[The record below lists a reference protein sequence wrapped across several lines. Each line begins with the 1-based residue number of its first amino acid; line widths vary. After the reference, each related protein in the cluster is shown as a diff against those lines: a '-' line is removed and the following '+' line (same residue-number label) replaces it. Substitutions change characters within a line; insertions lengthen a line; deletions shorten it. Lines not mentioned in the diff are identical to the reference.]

1 MKQSFAA
8 GVLAC
13 LAAVAIWGAQMP
25 VAKDSF
31 AILDPWVS
39 TALRYV
45 LALGALLPAL
55 LLREGAGCLA
65 AGRLWPWA
73 AGLGIVG
80 MSASPLLV
88 FAGMAMSR
96 AEHAAV
102 IVSLQP
108 SIAALLQWAIHRRR
122 PSRVTLSCIALA
134 LVGTILVVTK
144 GQLDVVHS
152 RRELVG
158 GLLVLMGAACWVVY
172 TMGTP
177 RLVGWSIW
185 RVTLLTM
192 LAGGLSNVVAAAA
205 AVAWGMAPAPTLA
218 AVWEVR
224 WVLVYLAYGGL
235 VFAMLAWNFGTQRI
249 GAVNASLF
257 INFMPVM
264 TFGVRALQ
272 GVSFAT
278 VELVGVGLVVGAL
291 VANNVFQRVLPA
303 K

>member
-235 VFAMLAWNFGTQRI
+235 VFAMLAWNFGAQRI

>member
-1 MKQSFAA
+1 
-8 GVLAC
+8 
-13 LAAVAIWGAQMP
+13 MP

-39 TALRYV
+39 TALRYG
-45 LALGALLPAL
+45 LALALLLPAL
-55 LLREGAGCLA
+55 LAREGPGLLA
-65 AGRLWPWA
+65 AGPQWPWV

-88 FAGMAMSR
+88 FSGMAMSR

-108 SIAALLQWAIHRRR
+108 SIAAMLQWALHRKR
-122 PSRVTLSCIALA
+122 PSRITLGCIALA
-134 LVGTILVVTK
+134 LAGAVLVVTK
-144 GQLDVVHS
+144 GQMDFIHS

-158 GLLVLMGAACWVVY
+158 SLLILLGAACWVFY
-172 TMGTP
+172 TLGTP
-177 RLVGWSIW
+177 RLAGWSIW

-192 LAGGLSNVVAAAA
+192 LAGGVSNAVAALA
-205 AVAWGMAPAPTLA
+205 AVAAGMVSPAPTLGA
-218 AVWEVR
+218 IWEVR
-224 WVLVYLAYGGL
+224 WVLVYLAYGGV
-235 VFAMLAWNFGTQRI
+235 VFAMLAWNFGAQRI
-249 GAVNASLF
+249 GPVNASLF

-264 TFGVRALQ
+264 TFGVRAWQ
-272 GVSFAT
+272 GVQFAP
-278 VELVGVGLVVGAL
+278 VELAGVALVVGAL